1 MVIESIENC
10 MRCGKKLN
18 SPQEFDTDKKRI
30 TCFECFEK
38 NKNERR
44 YPNQMRY
51 GKINL
56 EDWK

>member
-1 MVIESIENC
+1 MW
-10 MRCGKKLN
+10 KKFN
-18 SPQEFDTDKKRI
+18 RPEEIDTDKKRK

-51 GKINL
+51 LDNNL